1 MLQNA
6 VYSVGWLGSQP
17 IISISLLRY
26 LVKSDVAALY
36 ASQFFIRL
44 WCIAAFLIAFIY
56 KILSLQH
63 PIKNSP
69 HELAQPFRFSFSLVF
84 TCAIFEFIQLA
95 LTIHAVTIVQNISQ
109 PITVSFITQL
119 FTNYSEP
126 SFVVGSTTSLPI
138 QYFVHSSQWLQSIY
152 SKIGQ
157 YSFPGTAFQNK
168 YLSVKKSF
176 DWQPLVMVICAAA
189 SHTLGIWMF
198 KVLSMKM
205 HQTQKAFIDRVSW
218 SNYIAD
224 EPDKITYSLCV
235 VNSLF
240 SKYFE
245 AQLRIHCETNS
256 MQIDGLS
263 QKELRSLIKDYF
275 DNHLTY
281 SFQYMEQFKIFN
293 FNKEAIDDP
302 AIYKE
307 EDTLLRRLIREK
319 IYEIQLE
326 HQRYKELF
334 GSDKYLN
341 LQFEILF
348 EDYGIHEYIWDDETP
363 YIQLIISFFEGIFCF
378 CAAFYNHEYDDL
390 FSNGY
395 YVSMSHVSYYVWITI
410 FLGVFQLLKIFSFK
424 VMFLWNVQT
433 YFFSGIFTEL
443 IVVYITMLWIEPV
456 GYLQVLGLILSYS
469 IMCVLYR
476 SAEKVRDQKNK
487 LFYLSFITFLI
498 RVQKFTVREGSQ
510 IIQMMS
516 LCAERLSLNEFL
528 NVLAQILCTHGIVSY
543 DQLRQIKFSH
553 FGESPF
559 FQFQIPF
566 IFQSQLRYENNIEDP
581 YLPEFDDEHLLREED
596 KQTKFE
602 RYVIDS
608 KYENEKQSVKD
619 EVKQQVMEIRKL
631 NKSKI
636 LQSNI
641 QQSRIV
647 QIDDHQE

>member
-1 MLQNA
+1 MLQNTI
-6 VYSVGWLGSQP
+6 YSVGWLGSQP

-26 LVKSDVAALY
+26 LVKTDVAALY
-36 ASQFFIRL
+36 ASQFFLRL

-63 PIKNSP
+63 PTKNSP

-95 LTIHAVTIVQNISQ
+95 LTIHALAYYSIVHYLALY
-109 PITVSFITQL
+109 QL
-119 FTNYSEP
+119 FRAFFRSWINNVTPNTIFC
-126 SFVVGSTTSLPI
+126 SFLLMGLVYLLEDW
-138 QYFVHSSQWLQSIY
+138 FVLI
-152 SKIGQ
+152 
-157 YSFPGTAFQNK
+157 PGTAFQNK
-168 YLSVKKSF
+168 YLSIKKSF
-176 DWQPLVMVICAAA
+176 DWQPLIMVIGAAA

-240 SKYFE
+240 SKYLE
-245 AQLRIHCETNS
+245 CQLRIHCETNS

-263 QKELRSLIKDYF
+263 QKELRALIKDYF

-307 EDTLLRRLIREK
+307 EDTLLRRLIKEK
-319 IYEIQLE
+319 IYEIQLQ
-326 HQRYKELF
+326 HQQYKELF

-378 CAAFYNHEYDDL
+378 CAAFYNNEYDDL

-395 YVSMSHVSYYVWITI
+395 DVKMSHISYYVWITI
-410 FLGVFQLLKIFSFK
+410 FLGVFHLIKIFSFK
-424 VMFLWNVQT
+424 LMFLWNVQT

-456 GYLQVLGLILSYS
+456 GYLQVLGLILSYC

-498 RVQKFTVREGSQ
+498 RVQKFTIREGSQ

-528 NVLAQILCTHGIVSY
+528 KVLAQILCTHGIVSY

-553 FGESPF
+553 FGRSPF

-581 YLPEFDDEHLLREED
+581 YLPEFDDEQPLREED

-608 KYENEKQSVKD
+608 KYENEKQQMKD
-619 EVKQQVMEIRKL
+619 EVKQAVMEIRKL

-636 LQSNI
+636 IQSNI

-647 QIDDHQE
+647 QIDEHQE